1 MIGLVKWNHCLKIL
15 TRRKFLIQGKGH
27 KNKIR

>member
-1 MIGLVKWNHCLKIL
+1 
-15 TRRKFLIQGKGH
+15 LIQGKGH

>member
-15 TRRKFLIQGKGH
+15 TRKKKKLIQGKGL
-27 KNKIR
+27 KNKI